1 MDRALYSKA
10 LAYALV
16 AQDTSCAG
24 LQRNLQVGY
33 ETARNLRARL
43 LDAGVRGTTAEPATQ
58 SEQAEPFF
66 IPWVGARYLEQEKRL
81 LILGESH
88 YSEDELDRHAT
99 IDFTQHYIDGW
110 RHRFWTILM
119 QIVRGQPHWEIDSG
133 DFWADFAFY
142 NYVQEVVGD
151 SPGIAPTEA
160 MFAAAKEPFQTV
172 LERLQ
177 PHRILVLSAR
187 LWDRLA
193 PEGEAGPALA
203 FGGQVR
209 DTLVYRHA
217 GGTALASW
225 IPHPSRIGWNT
236 WHPLVP
242 ALLGMEARLPDAAAL

>member
-1 MDRALYSKA
+1 MNEALYSKA
-10 LAYALV
+10 VAYMLIT
-16 AQDTSCAG
+16 QDTSCAG

-33 ETARNLRARL
+33 DAAQALRERL
-43 LDAGVRGTTAEPATQ
+43 LAAGIVAAAGQPAGQ
-58 SEQAEPFF
+58 ARQAEPFF
-66 IPWVGARYLEQEKRL
+66 IPWVGARYLEAGKRL

-88 YSEDELDRHAT
+88 YSDEELDRHAT
-99 IDFTQHYIDGW
+99 IDLTQQYVDGW
-110 RHRFWTILM
+110 NHRFWTNLM
-119 QIVRGQPHWEIDSG
+119 QIVRGRAHWEIERG
-133 DFWADFAFY
+133 EFWAELAFY
-142 NYVQEVVGD
+142 NYIQETVGD
-151 SPGIAPTEA
+151 SPGIAPSDA

-242 ALLGMEARLPDAAAL
+242 ALLGMEAQLPDALAL